1 MFSPD
6 KQVLVNFHLQQFRQ
20 LSIKWYYD
28 GMLMFTSENE
38 SKFDIPSIS
47 FMLTFRQA
55 LVDFLLQQ
63 FRQEAIK

>member
-6 KQVLVNFHLQQFRQ
+6 KQVLVNYHLQQFRQ

-38 SKFDIPSIS
+38 SKFDIPSIL
-47 FMLTFRQA
+47 FQA
-55 LVDFLLQQ
+55 GPGRISLAAVQTRGYKMIL
-63 FRQEAIK
+63 

>member
-38 SKFDIPSIS
+38 SKFDILSILFHAGPGRFS
-47 FMLTFRQA
+47 LAAVQTRGYKMIL
-55 LVDFLLQQ
+55 
-63 FRQEAIK
+63 